1 MASGLPKYTDLS
13 QAAYITRSAQ
23 SIPISALPDISHTN
37 IKIEVESIVSAL
49 AERGFEV
56 YVINTTHPDIDIPAI
71 YTIVPG
77 AHFRER
83 ARASSVPFFAAK
95 IISGQNNL
103 SAVFAGL
110 EGLRKLYPDKYY
122 LDFFQAQALLEA
134 GRVQEAIPLL
144 NRALDSNPND
154 QDIPGILTYL
164 GLAYKDLEN
173 YDRAIELLNRS
184 AELDDERQDTFNLLG
199 FCYFKIK
206 QHGQAVEAFEK
217 VLKIDPGSGIDHA
230 NIGTNYREMGKTE
243 EAIRYYRTALRLD
256 PALDWVRDNIA
267 KLT

>member
-1 MASGLPKYTDLS
+1 M
-13 QAAYITRSAQ
+13 
-23 SIPISALPDISHTN
+23 
-37 IKIEVESIVSAL
+37 
-49 AERGFEV
+49 
-56 YVINTTHPDIDIPAI
+56 DIPAL

-95 IISGQNNL
+95 IISGQNNPR
-103 SAVFAGL
+103 AVFAGL
-110 EGLRKLYPDKYY
+110 EELRKLYPDTYY
-122 LDFFQAQALLEA
+122 LDFFQAQALLET
-134 GRVQEAIPLL
+134 GRVEAAIPLL

-164 GLAYKDLEN
+164 GLAHKDLEN
-173 YDRAIELLNRS
+173 YDQAIELLSRS

-199 FCYFKIK
+199 FCYFKTK
-206 QHGQAVEAFEK
+206 QHEKAIKAFEK

-230 NIGTNYREMGKTE
+230 NIGTNYREMGRTE
-243 EAIRYYRTALRLD
+243 EAIRYYKIAFRLD

-267 KLT
+267 KLSG